1 MKNALTNA
9 KTNALTN
16 ALTHNH
22 THTAN
27 RQSASFMPCSVS
39 LHAAMLC
46 MGMCRMLSVPV
57 RLSIL
62 A

>member
-1 MKNALTNA
+1 MNRKKEEARMKN
-9 KTNALTN
+9 
-16 ALTHNH
+16 
-22 THTAN
+22 TAAHIHIN
-27 RQSASFMPCSVS
+27 NFQSASFMPDSIS
-39 LHAAMLC
+39 LNAGLLC